1 MHLWRT
7 KLRSQNSSALAAL
20 TSVPVDIP
28 ATLGTAPPQPL
39 LFRPR
44 VKPDLALA
52 VDVFQDLTVMRKSVF
67 AEVHQQLARGI
78 RASAAV
84 PESLL
89 QGTGSEFTAAADY
102 GHHLVRETPIACQVL
117 RLYRLALLD
126 REHLSDLIEEL
137 QVASLA
143 RKAD

>member
-1 MHLWRT
+1 
-7 KLRSQNSSALAAL
+7 
-20 TSVPVDIP
+20 
-28 ATLGTAPPQPL
+28 
-39 LFRPR
+39 
-44 VKPDLALA
+44 
-52 VDVFQDLTVMRKSVF
+52 MRKSIL
-67 AEVHQQLARGI
+67 AEVHQPLARRI

-84 PESLL
+84 SKSFV
-89 QGTGSEFTAAADY
+89 QGASSQFTVAADNGY
-102 GHHLVRETPIACQVL
+102 HLVRETPIACQVL